1 MNKLEFKKLLN
12 EKILILDG
20 ATGTELQKY
29 NFLEGVSTPEELN
42 IKFPERIKQIYSS
55 YIDAGSDVILANTFG
70 ANKLKLAQYNLEN
83 KIEDIIHAGVNIA
96 KEEASRTGAF
106 VAGDISS
113 LGGYLYPLGNIS
125 FDTAY
130 ETFKQQAQILID
142 SKVDLIIIETM
153 TEIKELKAAVLAVK
167 EVCEDIPVI
176 TQMTFTSEGVSVT
189 GTDVLSFIAMAESLG
204 VDGLGMNC
212 SVGPKDLLKLAK
224 FVSENTNLPISFK
237 PNAGMPQFIN
247 RKTVFPGTPEEFLNY
262 SLQAYNY
269 GINMLGGCCGTT
281 PEYIKLL
288 SENLK
293 NKSPVKRKFVKHHL
307 LSSRTR
313 AIDLNLLQKPIKIGE
328 RINPTGRKILQ
339 AELSQNVFG
348 LVKSE
353 ARTQVQNGA
362 DILDVN
368 MGLPGADEA
377 KLITNAVN
385 EIQEIVN
392 VPLSLDSSFVD
403 ALEAACKNCAGK
415 PLINSVNGE
424 TEKLQK
430 ILPIAKKYGA
440 SIIGLT
446 VDEKG
451 IPKTWQERMHIVEKI
466 LFYASKIGVRRTE
479 IIFDFLTLSVS
490 SSPEQVAE
498 TLQAIRQAKMQL
510 WDCKTILGIS
520 NISFGLPS
528 RQTINSTFLKMA
540 VEAGLDMA
548 ICNPNAD
555 WTIDDEYARNL
566 LTGKDENAKKY
577 IEKYSGVAKKPIA
590 ENKILSPKEKFFNSI
605 INGDKDYI
613 KPLIEEI
620 LKEGVEPL
628 TISNELILKALNIV
642 GEKFNSKEY
651 FLPQVI
657 MSAEAS
663 QLAFSYIKPL
673 LKKEKQSVAGKV
685 VMATVQGDVHDI
697 GKNIVCAVLESF
709 GFEVVDLGKNVDKE
723 TIVAKA
729 KEIGADIIGLSAL
742 MTTTMV
748 EMENVINLKKALNIN
763 AKIMVGGAPV
773 TKTFADSIG
782 ADGYAKDAIDA
793 AKLAKELIKKQ

>member
-42 IKFPERIKQIYSS
+42 IKFPERIKQIYAS
-55 YIDAGSDVILANTFG
+55 YIDAGSDIILANTFG
-70 ANKLKLAQYNLEN
+70 ANKLKLAQYNLDT
-83 KIEDIIHAGVNIA
+83 KIEDIIHAGVDIA
-96 KEEASRTGAF
+96 KQEASRTGAF

-167 EVCEDIPVI
+167 DICEDISVI

-204 VDGLGMNC
+204 VDALGMNC
-212 SVGPKDLLKLAK
+212 SVGPKDLLKLAEFMSK
-224 FVSENTNLPISFK
+224 NTNLPISFK

-247 RKTVFPGTPEEFLNY
+247 RKTVFPGTPEEFLEY

-288 SENLK
+288 AKNLK
-293 NKSPVKRKFVKHHL
+293 NKAPIKRNFVKHHL

-313 AIDLNLLQKPIKIGE
+313 AIDLNLLKKPIKIGE

-339 AELSQNVFG
+339 AELSQNIFG

-368 MGLPGADEA
+368 MGLPGADESV
-377 KLITNAVN
+377 LMTNAVN

-403 ALEAACKNCAGK
+403 ALEAACRNCAGK

-446 VDEKG
+446 VDENG
-451 IPKTWQERMHIVEKI
+451 IPKTWQERMKIVEKI
-466 LFYASKIGVRRTE
+466 LFYASKIGVKRTE

-498 TLQAIRQAKMQL
+498 TLQAIKQAKMQL
-510 WDCKTILGIS
+510 WDCKTILGVS

-540 VEAGLDMA
+540 VDAGLDMA

-577 IEKYSGVAKKPIA
+577 IEKYSGAVKKPVA
-590 ENKILSPKEKFFNSI
+590 ESKTLSSKEKFFNAI

-620 LKEGVEPL
+620 LKEGTDPL

-709 GFEVVDLGKNVDKE
+709 GFEVLDLGKNVDKE

-729 KEIGADIIGLSAL
+729 KEIDADIIGLSAL

-773 TKTFADSIG
+773 TKNFADSIG

-793 AKLAKELIKKQ
+793 AKLAKELIEN